1 MSDMD
6 EPEETV
12 DPISDQVSDRGM
24 GMSEEEKATNQIDS
38 FQNESQGSLD
48 VAGELPVENDRA
60 VDDEVVEEF
69 SEDRHD
75 DEEVVEESDDEYEE
89 IFSESESE
97 EVIKKSTAAD
107 RKFRL

>member
-48 VAGELPVENDRA
+48 VAGNCQLKMMAPLMM
-60 VDDEVVEEF
+60 
-69 SEDRHD
+69 
-75 DEEVVEESDDEYEE
+75 
-89 IFSESESE
+89 
-97 EVIKKSTAAD
+97 KS
-107 RKFRL
+107 